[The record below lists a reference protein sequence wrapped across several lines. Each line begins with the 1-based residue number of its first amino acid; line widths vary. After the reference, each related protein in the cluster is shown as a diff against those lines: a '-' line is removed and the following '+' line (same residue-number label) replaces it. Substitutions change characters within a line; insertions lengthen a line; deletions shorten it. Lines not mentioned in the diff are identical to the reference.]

1 MLHTIGIRVKEIKI
15 TVNHNPSSL
24 RGKNRKKKKTWKRKE
39 ERKYCNT
46 ERIWSNRKCHTLKIL
61 LDNIY

>member
-24 RGKNRKKKKTWKRKE
+24 RGKNRKKKRHGREKKKE
-39 ERKYCNT
+39 NT
-46 ERIWSNRKCHTLKIL
+46 AIL
-61 LDNIY
+61 RGYGATENVIH